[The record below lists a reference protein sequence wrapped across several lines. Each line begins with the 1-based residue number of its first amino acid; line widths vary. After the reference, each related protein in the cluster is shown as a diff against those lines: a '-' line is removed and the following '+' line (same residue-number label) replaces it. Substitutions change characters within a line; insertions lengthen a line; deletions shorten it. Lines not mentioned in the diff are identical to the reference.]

1 MKHTTVLFDL
11 DGTITDSGAGVMH
24 GMEIA
29 LAHFGLPIPDR
40 QALRVIIGPPLRDSF
55 IRFGIKPEDTEEAL
69 VIYRKFYVADGWLE
83 NFVYPG
89 LEMVLKS
96 LKENGC
102 RVYVATSKPEH
113 MAVHILEHFG
123 LAKYFDLICGA
134 TMDSTR
140 DSKSDVIRYL
150 LDQIEPDPSMVMVGD
165 THYDV
170 EGAAAFQ
177 IPTIGVDWGYGENED
192 MIRSGAVAIAKDAA
206 HLLQLLRG
214 E

>member
-1 MKHTTVLFDL
+1 MIKYVIFDL

-69 VIYRKFYVADGWLE
+69 EIYRKFYVADGWLE

-102 RVYVATSKPEH
+102 
-113 MAVHILEHFG
+113 ILISIYLPPNE
-123 LAKYFDLICGA
+123 LAKSL
-134 TMDSTR
+134 
-140 DSKSDVIRYL
+140 
-150 LDQIEPDPSMVMVGD
+150 
-165 THYDV
+165 
-170 EGAAAFQ
+170 
-177 IPTIGVDWGYGENED
+177 EN
-192 MIRSGAVAIAKDAA
+192 I
-206 HLLQLLRG
+206 
-214 E
+214 

>member
-1 MKHTTVLFDL
+1 MKHNTVLFDL

-24 GMEIA
+24 GMEIV
-29 LAHFGLPIPDR
+29 LAHYGLPIPDR
-40 QALRVIIGPPLRDSF
+40 QTLRVIVGPPLRDSF
-55 IRFGIKPEDTEEAL
+55 IRFGIRPEDTEEAL
-69 VIYRKFYVADGWLE
+69 RIYRKFYVADGWLE

-89 LEMVLKS
+89 LEHVLKT
-96 LKENGC
+96 LKEEGC
-102 RVYVATSKPEH
+102 KVYVATSKPEH

-123 LAKYFDLICGA
+123 LSKYFNLICGA

-140 DSKSDVIRYL
+140 DSKSEVIRYL
-150 LDQIEPDPSMVMVGD
+150 LSQIQPDDSIVMVGD

-170 EGAAAFQ
+170 EGAAVFR

-192 MIRSGAVAIAKDAA
+192 MIRAGAIAIAQDAD
-206 HLLQLLRG
+206 HLLQLLFG

>member
-29 LAHFGLPIPDR
+29 LAHYGLPIPDR

-55 IRFGIKPEDTEEAL
+55 IHFGIKPEDTEEAL
-69 VIYRKFYVADGWLE
+69 RVYRKFYVADGWLE
-83 NFVYPG
+83 NSVYPG
-89 LEMVLKS
+89 LDHVLKS
-96 LKENGC
+96 LKEYGC

-113 MAVHILEHFG
+113 MAKHILEHFN
-123 LAKYFDLICGA
+123 LAQYFDLICGA
-134 TMDSTR
+134 SEDSTR
-140 DSKSDVIRYL
+140 DSKSEVIQYL
-150 LDQIEPDPSMVMVGD
+150 LDQIEPDESIIMVGD

-170 EGAAAFQ
+170 EGAAAFH

-192 MIRSGAVAIAKDAA
+192 MIKAGAVAIAKDAA
-206 HLLQLLRG
+206 HLLQLLIG

>member
-1 MKHTTVLFDL
+1 MKHSTILFDL

-29 LAHFGLPIPDR
+29 LAHYGLPIPDR

-55 IRFGIKPEDTEEAL
+55 IRFGIRPEDTEEAL
-69 VIYRKFYVADGWLE
+69 VLYRKFYVADGWLE

-89 LEMVLKS
+89 LEHVLKT
-96 LKENGC
+96 LKQQGC
-102 RVYVATSKPEH
+102 RLYVATSKPEH
-113 MAVHILEHFG
+113 MAKHILEHFG
-123 LAKYFDLICGA
+123 LAQYFDLICGA
-134 TMDSTR
+134 TVDSTR

-150 LDQIEPDPSMVMVGD
+150 LDQIEPDPSIVMVGD

-170 EGAAAFQ
+170 EGAAVFR

-192 MIRSGAVAIAKDAA
+192 MIRAGAIAIAKNAD
-206 HLLQLLRG
+206 HLLQLLIG
-214 E
+214 G